1 MFIQNT
7 DTIQTQGT
15 AIAEKA
21 LAVHHSGQLT
31 PAQVLSWLPKSATPA
46 QQDSAIRAHIK
57 IKPITYSSRPDTLGT
72 PYTKPDLRTFNL
84 NEPLWHSK
92 SLVQKDSIY
101 KPEVVA
107 WRQGVGG
114 DPIPYTLA
122 GDNVV
127 TSVLLGCFIIAM
139 VSISQ
144 SRQFIFRQAKN
155 FFYAPRAKTT
165 EITETS
171 NELHFQLFLLLQTCI
186 LFSLTFFY
194 AVRGYA
200 SQTFIIDQYLVMG
213 CLTVIFASYFL
224 AKSVMYWIAGWLF
237 FYKKNTL
244 QWLKSFVFLSSIE
257 GVLLYPLVLLMAY
270 FNMEAKNAVIYMAIV
285 VILTKLLGF
294 YKTYIIFFRSRG
306 TFLQN
311 ILYFC
316 TLEIVPAVSLWGI
329 LIAVCNYLKVNF

>member
-15 AIAEKA
+15 AIAEE
-21 LAVHHSGQLT
+21 AVAVRHSGQPT

-46 QQDSAIRAHIK
+46 QQDSAIRANIK
-57 IKPITYSSRPDTLGT
+57 IKPVTYSSRPDTLGT
-72 PYTKPDLRTFNL
+72 PYTKPNLKTFNL
-84 NEPLWHSK
+84 KEPQWHSK
-92 SLVQKDSIY
+92 SLIQKDSIY

-114 DPIPYTLA
+114 DPVPYTLA
-122 GDNVV
+122 SDNVV

-144 SRQFIFRQAKN
+144 SRHFIFRQAKK
-155 FFYAPRAKTT
+155 FFYAPRTKTT
-165 EITETS
+165 EITETT
-171 NELHFQLFLLLQTCI
+171 NELHFQLFLLLQTCM
-186 LFSLTFFY
+186 LFSLIFFY

-213 CLTVIFASYFL
+213 YLTAIFAGYFFV
-224 AKSVMYWIAGWLF
+224 KSIAYWVTGWLF
-237 FYKKNTL
+237 FHKKNTL

-270 FNMEAKNAVIYMAIV
+270 FNMEAENAVIYMAIV
-285 VILTKLLGF
+285 VILTNLLGF
-294 YKTYIIFFRSRG
+294 YKTYIIFFKSKG
-306 TFLQN
+306 TFP
-311 ILYFC
+311 FD
-316 TLEIVPAVSLWGI
+316 
-329 LIAVCNYLKVNF
+329 LKKMIYVL